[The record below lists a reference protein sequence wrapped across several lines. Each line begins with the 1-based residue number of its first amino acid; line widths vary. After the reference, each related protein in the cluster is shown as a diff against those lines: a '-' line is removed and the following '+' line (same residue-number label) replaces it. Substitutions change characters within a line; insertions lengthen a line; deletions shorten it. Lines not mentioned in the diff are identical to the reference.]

1 MQRSRYERL
10 SLRRQSQG
18 VTLLELMIVVVIIGL
33 LSIVAIPSYRQY
45 SIRAH
50 RTEAKTALI
59 RLATNQE
66 RFYLQNNT
74 YTNDLVALGSIGGV
88 SDKGVY
94 TLTVPVADAN
104 SFQANAVATPGC
116 ASSTSTRTAVSTSFS
131 PTKRAIRR
139 TGSFRWKRAGRTSSS
154 RASPTIRRRF
164 R

>member
-1 MQRSRYERL
+1 MQRSRYEKL

-33 LSIVAIPSYRQY
+33 LSIIAVPSYRQY

-74 YTNDLVALGSIGGV
+74 YTNDLVALGFIGGV
-88 SDKGVY
+88 SEKGIY
-94 TLTVPVADAN
+94 TLAVPVADAN
-104 SFQANAVATPGC
+104 SFQANAVATPGGG
-116 ASSTSTRTAVSTSFS
+116 ASGIAMGADVECVQFNINSQGVKTATPDPNTRC
-131 PTKRAIRR
+131 
-139 TGSFRWKRAGRTSSS
+139 W
-154 RASPTIRRRF
+154 
-164 R
+164 